1 MRFCILKL
9 NGGYGDGKKL
19 FFRIGKNSCF
29 YLRLFEM
36 PHLSIVNNENG
47 TKIFFFSDGVIFSKS
62 IIVSLVKISDK
73 AHPTPLFEIDVT
85 YVVYVVWNAR

>member
-1 MRFCILKL
+1 
-9 NGGYGDGKKL
+9 
-19 FFRIGKNSCF
+19 
-29 YLRLFEM
+29 M
-36 PHLSIVNNENG
+36 PHWSIVNNVNG
-47 TKIFFFSDGVIFSKS
+47 TKIFFSDGVIFSKS